1 MATTKP
7 KKNGR
12 QNYDWSKIKA
22 DYISNADMSLRKLA
36 TKYGVSVTTIRNKS
50 KAENWFATKKETQEK
65 IATQAVAK
73 LVTKKANALA
83 KELESVEKLSDILSK
98 ALLDEQQFNRYIVNE
113 TVSDQESSMSTSNE
127 KIFEALDT
135 RRLREA
141 ASTLKLIEEMKR
153 SMLNIQKMSE
163 VNRELREQ
171 RRLEMEEERLKMDQ
185 QRMNLGTGDEEDHGI
200 LILPEVL
207 HE

>member
-1 MATTKP
+1 MAAN
-7 KKNGR
+7 KNGGQR
-12 QNYDWSKIKA
+12 YDWNKIKA
-22 DYISNADMSLRKLA
+22 DYVADPNSSIRKIA
-36 TKYGVSVTTIRNKS
+36 AKYGVSRGIVEQHS
-50 KAENWFATKKETQEK
+50 KADNWLATKQKHQK
-65 IATQAVAK
+65 KVLDKAMAK
-73 LVTKKANALA
+73 VVTKQANALA

-171 RRLEMEEERLKMDQ
+171 RRLEMEEERLKMEQ
-185 QRMNLGTGDEEDHGI
+185 QKMNLGTGDEDGHGI

-207 HE
+207 NG

>member
-1 MATTKP
+1 MAAN
-7 KKNGR
+7 KNGGQR
-12 QNYDWSKIKA
+12 YDWNKIKA
-22 DYISNADMSLRKLA
+22 DYVADPNSSIRKIA
-36 TKYGVSVTTIRNKS
+36 AKYGVSRGIVEQHS
-50 KAENWFATKKETQEK
+50 KADNWLATKQKHQK
-65 IATQAVAK
+65 KVLDKAMAK
-73 LVTKKANALA
+73 VVTKQANALA
-83 KELESVEKLSDILSK
+83 KELESAEKLSDILSK

-153 SMLNIQKMSE
+153 SMMNIQKMSE

-171 RRLEMEEERLKMDQ
+171 RRLEMEEERLKMEQ
-185 QRMNLGTGDEEDHGI
+185 QRMNLGAGDEDDHGI

>member
-1 MATTKP
+1 MAAN
-7 KKNGR
+7 KNGGQR
-12 QNYDWSKIKA
+12 YDWNKIKA
-22 DYISNADMSLRKLA
+22 DYVADPNSSIRKIA
-36 TKYGVSVTTIRNKS
+36 AKYGVSRGIVEQHS
-50 KAENWFATKKETQEK
+50 KADNWLATKQKHQK
-65 IATQAVAK
+65 KVLDKAMAK
-73 LVTKKANALA
+73 VVTKQANALA

-171 RRLEMEEERLKMDQ
+171 RRLEMEEERLKMEQ
-185 QRMNLGTGDEEDHGI
+185 QRMNLGAGDEDDHGI

>member
-1 MATTKP
+1 MAAN
-7 KKNGR
+7 KNGGQR
-12 QNYDWSKIKA
+12 YDWNKIKA
-22 DYISNADMSLRKLA
+22 DYVADPNSSIRKIA
-36 TKYGVSVTTIRNKS
+36 AKYGVSRGIVEQHS
-50 KAENWFATKKETQEK
+50 KADNWLATKQKHQK
-65 IATQAVAK
+65 KVLDKAMAK
-73 LVTKKANALA
+73 VVTKQANALA
-83 KELESVEKLSDILSK
+83 KELESVERLSDILSK

-153 SMLNIQKMSE
+153 SMMNIQKMSE

-171 RRLEMEEERLKMDQ
+171 RRLEMEEERLKMEQ
-185 QRMNLGTGDEEDHGI
+185 QRMNLGAGDEDDHGI

>member
-1 MATTKP
+1 MAANR
-7 KKNGR
+7 KNGGQR
-12 QNYDWSKIKA
+12 YDWNKLKMEYVT
-22 DYISNADMSLRKLA
+22 DPEMSLRKLA
-36 TKYGVSVTTIRNKS
+36 KKHHIREKTICDKS
-50 KAENWFATKKETQEK
+50 SAEGWFATKKKHQEEVTARA
-65 IATQAVAK
+65 IAKVA
-73 LVTKKANALA
+73 TKQVNALA

-113 TVSDQESSMSTSNE
+113 TVSDQGSSMSTSNE

-171 RRLEMEEERLKMDQ
+171 RRLEMEEERLKMEQ
-185 QRMNLGTGDEEDHGI
+185 QRMNLGTEDEDGHGI

-207 HE
+207 NG